1 MRDLTVSAIDRQ
13 NILNNKMALENIQ
26 EYIGITGMMFQGEYR
41 FTTKMVADFF
51 EVTPRTLTN
60 YLQRY
65 EDEIK
70 HNGYEVIKGQKLKQ
84 FKDEFGYFLT
94 NADYPEQTETN
105 FPLST
110 ENIDNQPKSRLKALA
125 IFNFRAFLNL
135 GMLLAE
141 SEKAKALRSKI
152 LDIVIDTL
160 NQKLGGSTKFI
171 NQREEDFLI
180 AMAREPVY
188 RKEFTE
194 ALNKYLEMGNY
205 KYAVYTD
212 AIYKAIFLEKSSEY
226 KVILK
231 LEEKENPR
239 DTMYSEVLRLIASF
253 EVGIADA
260 MKTKFDE
267 LGRKLQ
273 PHELNELIEQFAS
286 QRMWIPQI
294 EDARNKMASR
304 DYGLRN
310 IIHERLKPYINS
322 LSAND
327 YERFLGNKSKD
338 LLQRVIENPEL
349 LDVFKRLK
357 DR

>member
-1 MRDLTVSAIDRQ
+1 MKDLTVSAIDRQ
-13 NILNNKMALENIQ
+13 NILNNQKAVGNIQ
-26 EYIGITGMMFQGEYR
+26 SYIGISGMWFQGEYK
-41 FTTKMVADFF
+41 FTRHQIADFYGIDNS
-51 EVTPRTLTN
+51 TIDR
-60 YLQRY
+60 YLSQN
-65 EDEIK
+65 EDELK
-70 HNGYEVIKGQKLKQ
+70 HNGYINLKGKALKE
-84 FKDEFGYFLT
+84 FKEEFGWMLQEG
-94 NADYPEQTETN
+94 A
-105 FPLST
+105 
-110 ENIDNQPKSRLKALA
+110 KAPQLG
-125 IFNFRAFLNL
+125 IFNFRSFLNL
-135 GMLLAE
+135 GMLLTE

-171 NQREEDFLI
+171 NQREEDYLI

-194 ALNKYLEMGNY
+194 ALNKYLDMGNY

-226 KVILK
+226 RVILK
-231 LEEKENPR
+231 LEKEESCR

-253 EVGIADA
+253 EVGIADV
-260 MKTKFDE
+260 MKQKSE
-267 LGRKLQ
+267 VLNRKLQ
-273 PHELNELIEQFAS
+273 PKELNELIEEFS
-286 QRMWIPQI
+286 QQRFWIPQI
-294 EDARNKMASR
+294 EDARSKMASR

-322 LSAND
+322 LSIND
-327 YERFLGNKSKD
+327 YDKFLGDKSKD
-338 LLQRVIENPEL
+338 LLQRVLDNPEL

>member
-1 MRDLTVSAIDRQ
+1 MKDLTISAIDRQ
-13 NILNNKMALENIQ
+13 NILNNKIAVENIQ
-26 EYIGITGMMFQGEYR
+26 TYLGVKGMLFKGEYR
-41 FTTKMVADFF
+41 YTRQQIIDFYGIDNS
-51 EVTPRTLTN
+51 TIDR
-60 YLQRY
+60 YLSQN
-65 EDEIK
+65 EDELK
-70 HNGYEVIKGQKLKQ
+70 HNGYVNLKGKELKE
-84 FKDEFGYFLT
+84 FKEEFGWMLQEG
-94 NADYPEQTETN
+94 A
-105 FPLST
+105 
-110 ENIDNQPKSRLKALA
+110 KAPQLG
-125 IFNFRAFLNL
+125 IFNFRSFLNL
-135 GMLLAE
+135 GMILTE

-212 AIYKAIFLEKSSEY
+212 AIYKAIFLEKASEY

-231 LEEKENPR
+231 LKEKENMR
-239 DTMYSEVLRLIASF
+239 DTLYSEVLRLIASF
-253 EVGIADA
+253 EVGIADS
-260 MKTKFDE
+260 MKLKFE
-267 LGRKLQ
+267 KLNRKLQ
-273 PHELNELIEQFAS
+273 PIELDTLIDEFS
-286 QRMWIPQI
+286 KQRFWMPQI
-294 EDARNKMASR
+294 EDARSKMASR

-322 LSAND
+322 LSAED
-327 YERFLGNKSKD
+327 YDKFLGDKSKD
-338 LLQRVIENPEL
+338 LLQRVIENPDL

>member
-1 MRDLTVSAIDRQ
+1 MKDLTISAIDRQ
-13 NILNNKMALENIQ
+13 NILNNKIAVENIQ
-26 EYIGITGMMFQGEYR
+26 TYLGVTGMLFKGEYR
-41 FTTKMVADFF
+41 YTRQQIKDFYGIDNS
-51 EVTPRTLTN
+51 TIDR
-60 YLQRY
+60 YLSQN
-65 EDEIK
+65 EDELK
-70 HNGYEVIKGQKLKQ
+70 HNGYVNLKGKELKE
-84 FKDEFGYFLT
+84 FKEEFGWMLQEGT
-94 NADYPEQTETN
+94 
-105 FPLST
+105 
-110 ENIDNQPKSRLKALA
+110 KAPQLG
-125 IFNFRAFLNL
+125 IFNFRSFLNL
-135 GMLLAE
+135 GMILTE

-212 AIYKAIFLEKSSEY
+212 AIYKAIFLEKASEY

-231 LEEKENPR
+231 LKEKENMR
-239 DTMYSEVLRLIASF
+239 DTLYSEVLRLIASF
-253 EVGIADA
+253 EVGIADS
-260 MKTKFDE
+260 MKLKFE
-267 LGRKLQ
+267 KLNRKLQ
-273 PHELNELIEQFAS
+273 PIELDTLIDEFS
-286 QRMWIPQI
+286 KQRFWMPQI
-294 EDARNKMASR
+294 EDARSKMASR

-322 LSAND
+322 LSAED
-327 YERFLGNKSKD
+327 YDKFLGDKSKD
-338 LLQRVIENPEL
+338 LLQRVIENPDL

>member
-1 MRDLTVSAIDRQ
+1 MKDLTVSAIDRQ
-13 NILNNKMALENIQ
+13 NILNNKKAVDYIQ
-26 EYIGITGMMFQGEYR
+26 TYLGILGMLFQGEYK
-41 FTTKMVADFF
+41 FTRQQIADFYAIDNS
-51 EVTPRTLTN
+51 TIDR
-60 YLQRY
+60 YLSQN
-65 EDEIK
+65 EEELK
-70 HNGYEVIKGQKLKQ
+70 HNGYVNLKGKALKE
-84 FKDEFGYFLT
+84 FKEEFGWMLQEG
-94 NADYPEQTETN
+94 A
-105 FPLST
+105 
-110 ENIDNQPKSRLKALA
+110 KAPQLG
-125 IFNFRAFLNL
+125 IFNFRSFLNL
-135 GMLLAE
+135 GMLLTE

-160 NQKLGGSTKFI
+160 NHKLGGSTKFI

-212 AIYKAIFLEKSSEY
+212 AIYKAIFLEKSAEY

-231 LEEKENPR
+231 LEEKENLR

-253 EVGIADA
+253 EVGIADV
-260 MKTKFDE
+260 MKLKFKK
-267 LGRKLQ
+267 LNRKLQ
-273 PHELNELIEQFAS
+273 PTELDELIDEFS
-286 QRMWIPQI
+286 KQRFWIPQI
-294 EDARNKMASR
+294 EDARSKMASR

-322 LSAND
+322 LSAAD
-327 YERFLGNKSKD
+327 YDRFLGTKSKD
-338 LLQRVIENPEL
+338 LLQRVIENPDL

>member
-1 MRDLTVSAIDRQ
+1 MKDLTVSAIDRQ
-13 NILNNKMALENIQ
+13 NILNNKKAVENMQ
-26 EYIGITGMMFQGEYR
+26 TYLGVTGMLFQGEYK
-41 FTTKMVADFF
+41 FTRQQITGFYAIDNS
-51 EVTPRTLTN
+51 TIDR
-60 YLQRY
+60 YLSQN
-65 EDEIK
+65 EEELK
-70 HNGYEVIKGQKLKQ
+70 HNGYVNLKGKALKE
-84 FKDEFGYFLT
+84 FKEEFGWMLQEG
-94 NADYPEQTETN
+94 A
-105 FPLST
+105 
-110 ENIDNQPKSRLKALA
+110 KAPQLG
-125 IFNFRAFLNL
+125 IFNL
-135 GMLLAE
+135 GMLLTE

-212 AIYKAIFLEKSSEY
+212 AIYKAIFLEKSAEY

-231 LEEKENPR
+231 LEEKENMR

-260 MKTKFDE
+260 MKLQSEK
-267 LGRKLQ
+267 LNRKLL
-273 PHELNELIEQFAS
+273 PNELDKLIEEFAK
-286 QRMWIPQI
+286 QRFWIPQI
-294 EDARNKMASR
+294 EDARSKMASL

-322 LSAND
+322 LSAAD
-327 YERFLGNKSKD
+327 YDRFLGDKSKD
-338 LLQRVIENPEL
+338 LLQRVIENPDL

>member
-1 MRDLTVSAIDRQ
+1 MKDLTISAIDRQ
-13 NILNNKMALENIQ
+13 NILNNNKAVENIQ
-26 EYIGITGMMFQGEYR
+26 TYLGVTGMFFEGEYK
-41 FTTKMVADFF
+41 FTRQQIAEFYGIDISTID
-51 EVTPRTLTN
+51 R
-60 YLQRY
+60 YLSQN
-65 EDEIK
+65 EEELK
-70 HNGYEVIKGQKLKQ
+70 HNGYKNLKGKALKE
-84 FKDEFGYFLT
+84 FKTEFGWMLQEGT
-94 NADYPEQTETN
+94 KAPQ
-105 FPLST
+105 LSV
-110 ENIDNQPKSRLKALA
+110 
-125 IFNFRAFLNL
+125 FNFRSFLNL
-135 GMLLAE
+135 GMLLTE
-141 SEKAKALRSKI
+141 SEKAKALRSRI

-212 AIYKAIFLEKSSEY
+212 AIYKAIFLEQSAEY

-231 LEEKENPR
+231 LEEKENMR
-239 DTMYSEVLRLIASF
+239 DTLYSEVLRLIASF
-253 EVGIADA
+253 EVGVADA
-260 MKTKFDE
+260 MKVEFDK

-273 PHELNELIEQFAS
+273 PSELNYLIEEFS
-286 QRMWIPQI
+286 KQRFWIPQI
-294 EDARNKMASR
+294 EDARSKMASR

-310 IIHERLKPYINS
+310 IIHNRLKPYINS
-322 LSAND
+322 LSPAD
-327 YERFLGNKSKD
+327 YDRFLGDKSKD

>member
-1 MRDLTVSAIDRQ
+1 LFTRETNEFSTTLVNMKDLTVSAIDRQ
-13 NILNNKMALENIQ
+13 NILNNKNAIENIQ
-26 EYIGITGMMFQGEYR
+26 TYLGVTGMLFEGEFR
-41 FTTKMVADFF
+41 FTRQQISEFYEIDNSTINF
-51 EVTPRTLTN
+51 
-60 YLQRY
+60 YLSQN
-65 EDEIK
+65 ESELK
-70 HNGYEVIKGQKLKQ
+70 HNGYINLKGKALKA
-84 FKDEFGYFLT
+84 FKEEFGWMLQ
-94 NADYPEQTETN
+94 EG
-105 FPLST
+105 
-110 ENIDNQPKSRLKALA
+110 LKAPQLGV
-125 IFNFRAFLNL
+125 FNFRSFLNL
-135 GMLLAE
+135 GMLLTE

-180 AMAREPVY
+180 AKAREPIY

-194 ALNKYLEMGNY
+194 ALSKYLEMGNY
-205 KYAVYTD
+205 KYSVYTD
-212 AIYKAIFLEKSSEY
+212 TIYKAIFLEKSAEY

-231 LEEKENPR
+231 LEEKENMR
-239 DTMYSEVLRLIASF
+239 DTLYSDVLRLIASF

-260 MKTKFDE
+260 MKLKSEEF
-267 LGRKLQ
+267 GRKLY
-273 PHELNELIEQFAS
+273 PNELNEIIEEFS
-286 QRMWIPQI
+286 KQRFWIPQI

-322 LSAND
+322 LSAAD
-327 YERFLGNKSKD
+327 YDKFLGEKSKD

>member
-1 MRDLTVSAIDRQ
+1 MKDLTISAIDRQ
-13 NILNNKMALENIQ
+13 NILNNKKAIENIQ
-26 EYIGITGMMFQGEYR
+26 AYLGISGMLFQGEYR
-41 FTTKMVADFF
+41 FTRQQVAEFYVIDSS
-51 EVTPRTLTN
+51 TIDR
-60 YLQRY
+60 YLSQH
-65 EDEIK
+65 EEELK
-70 HNGYEVIKGQKLKQ
+70 HNGYVNLKGKVLKE
-84 FKDEFGYFLT
+84 FKEEFGWMLQEG
-94 NADYPEQTETN
+94 A
-105 FPLST
+105 
-110 ENIDNQPKSRLKALA
+110 KAPQLGV
-125 IFNFRAFLNL
+125 FNFRAFLNL
-135 GMLLAE
+135 GMLLTE
-141 SEKAKALRSKI
+141 SEKAKALRSKV

-160 NQKLGGSTKFI
+160 NQKLGGSTKYI

-194 ALNKYLEMGNY
+194 ALNKYLDMGNY

-212 AIYKAIFLEKSSEY
+212 AIYKAIFLEKSAEY
-226 KVILK
+226 KMILS

-260 MKTKFDE
+260 MKSKFE
-267 LGRKLQ
+267 KLNRKLQ
-273 PHELNELIEQFAS
+273 PSELNILINEFAS
-286 QRMWIPQI
+286 QRFWRPQI
-294 EDARNKMASR
+294 EDARSKMASR

-322 LSAND
+322 LSAAD
-327 YERFLGNKSKD
+327 YERFLGDKSKD

-349 LDVFKRLK
+349 LEVFKRLK

>member
-1 MRDLTVSAIDRQ
+1 MKDLTVSAIDRQ
-13 NILNNKMALENIQ
+13 NILNNRKAVENIQ
-26 EYIGITGMMFQGEYR
+26 TYLGIEGMLFHGEYKYTR
-41 FTTKMVADFF
+41 QQIADFYAIDNS
-51 EVTPRTLTN
+51 TIDR
-60 YLQRY
+60 YLSQN
-65 EDEIK
+65 EEELK
-70 HNGYEVIKGQKLKQ
+70 HNGYVNLKG
-84 FKDEFGYFLT
+84 
-94 NADYPEQTETN
+94 
-105 FPLST
+105 
-110 ENIDNQPKSRLKALA
+110 KALKEFKQEFA
-125 IFNFRAFLNL
+125 WMLQEGAKAPQLGIFNFRAFLNV
-135 GMLLAE
+135 GMLLTE

-160 NQKLGGSTKFI
+160 DQKLGGSTKFV
-171 NQREEDFLI
+171 NQREEDYLI
-180 AMAREPVY
+180 AMAREPMY

-212 AIYKAIFLEKSSEY
+212 AIYKAIFLEKSAEY

-231 LEEKENPR
+231 IEEKESIR
-239 DTMYSEVLRLIASF
+239 DTMYSEALRLISQF
-253 EVGIADA
+253 EIGIADA
-260 MKTKFDE
+260 MKLKSE
-267 LGRKLQ
+267 NLNRKLQ
-273 PHELNELIEQFAS
+273 PGDLNILIDEFS
-286 QRMWIPQI
+286 RQRFWIPQI

-322 LSAND
+322 LSESD
-327 YERFLGNKSKD
+327 YDRFLGDKSKD

>member
-1 MRDLTVSAIDRQ
+1 MKDLTVSAIDRQ
-13 NILNNKMALENIQ
+13 NILNNKKAVENIQ
-26 EYIGITGMMFQGEYR
+26 NHLGIIGMLFDGEYK
-41 FTTKMVADFF
+41 FTTKMVAEFYN
-51 EVTPRTLTN
+51 VTPRTLTN
-60 YLQRY
+60 YLKRF
-65 EDEIK
+65 EEEIR
-70 HNGYEVIKGQKLKQ
+70 HNGYEVIKGQRLKQ
-84 FKDEFGYFLT
+84 FKVEFGHLLT
-94 NADYPEQTETN
+94 TSDDFEQRESD
-105 FPLST
+105 FPLSV
-110 ENIDNQPKSRLKALA
+110 ESLDNQAKSRLKALA
-125 IFNFRAFLNL
+125 LFNFRAFLNL
-135 GMLLAE
+135 GMLLSE
-141 SEKAKALRSKI
+141 SENAKVLRSRI

-160 NQKLGGSTKFI
+160 NERLGGSTKFI
-171 NQREEDFLI
+171 NQREEDFMV
-180 AMAREPVY
+180 AMAREPIY

-194 ALNKYLEMGNY
+194 ALNKYLDMGNY

-212 AIYKAIFLEKSSEY
+212 AIYKAIFMEKSAEY

-260 MKTKFDE
+260 MKNKFEE

-273 PHELNELIEQFAS
+273 PQELNHLIEQFAA
-286 QRMWIPQI
+286 QRMWRPQI
-294 EDARNKMASR
+294 EDARSKMASR

-322 LSAND
+322 LSPAD
-327 YERFLGNKSKD
+327 YERFLGDKSKD

-349 LDVFKRLK
+349 LEVFKRLK

>member
-1 MRDLTVSAIDRQ
+1 MKDLTISAIDRQ
-13 NILNNKMALENIQ
+13 NILNNKIAVENIQ
-26 EYIGITGMMFQGEYR
+26 TYLGVTGMLFKGEYR
-41 FTTKMVADFF
+41 YTRQQIIDFYGIDNS
-51 EVTPRTLTN
+51 TIDR
-60 YLQRY
+60 YLSQN
-65 EDEIK
+65 EDELK
-70 HNGYEVIKGQKLKQ
+70 HNGYVNLKGKELKE
-84 FKDEFGYFLT
+84 FKEEFGWMLQEG
-94 NADYPEQTETN
+94 A
-105 FPLST
+105 
-110 ENIDNQPKSRLKALA
+110 KAPQLG
-125 IFNFRAFLNL
+125 IFNFRSFLNL
-135 GMLLAE
+135 GMILTE

-194 ALNKYLEMGNY
+194 ALNKYIEMGNY

-212 AIYKAIFLEKSSEY
+212 AIYKAIFLEKASEY

-231 LEEKENPR
+231 LKEKENMR
-239 DTMYSEVLRLIASF
+239 DTLYSEVLRLIASF
-253 EVGIADA
+253 EVGIADS
-260 MKTKFDE
+260 MKLKFE
-267 LGRKLQ
+267 KLNRKLQ
-273 PHELNELIEQFAS
+273 PIELDTLIDEFS
-286 QRMWIPQI
+286 KQRFWMPQI
-294 EDARNKMASR
+294 EDARSKMASR

-322 LSAND
+322 LSAED
-327 YERFLGNKSKD
+327 YDKFLGDKSKN
-338 LLQRVIENPEL
+338 LLQRVIENPDL

>member
-1 MRDLTVSAIDRQ
+1 MKDLTVSALDRQ
-13 NILNNKMALENIQ
+13 NILNNKKALENIQ
-26 EYIGITGMMFQGEYR
+26 VYIGITGMLFENEYR
-41 FTTKMVADFF
+41 FTRQQVAEFYGIDNS
-51 EVTPRTLTN
+51 TIDR
-60 YLQRY
+60 YLSQN
-65 EDEIK
+65 ENELK
-70 HNGYEVIKGQKLKQ
+70 HNGYINLKGKALKE
-84 FKDEFGYFLT
+84 FKAEFGWMLHEG
-94 NADYPEQTETN
+94 A
-105 FPLST
+105 
-110 ENIDNQPKSRLKALA
+110 KAPQLGV
-125 IFNFRAFLNL
+125 FNFRSFLNL
-135 GMLLAE
+135 GMLLTE

-160 NQKLGGSTKFI
+160 NEKLGGSTKFI

-180 AMAREPVY
+180 AMAREPIY
-188 RKEFTE
+188 RKEFTD

-205 KYAVYTD
+205 KYSVYTD

-231 LEEKENPR
+231 LEEKENAR

-253 EVGIADA
+253 EVGIADV
-260 MKTKFDE
+260 MKNKFDE

-273 PHELNELIEQFAS
+273 PGELDTLIEEFS
-286 QRMWIPQI
+286 LQRMWMPQI
-294 EDARNKMASR
+294 EDARSKMVSR

-310 IIHERLKPYINS
+310 IIHDRLKPYINS
-322 LSAND
+322 LSDSD
-327 YERFLGNKSKD
+327 YDKFLGDKSKD

>member
-1 MRDLTVSAIDRQ
+1 MKDLTISAIDRQ
-13 NILNNKMALENIQ
+13 NILNNKIAVENIQ
-26 EYIGITGMMFQGEYR
+26 TYLGVTGMLFKGEYR
-41 FTTKMVADFF
+41 YTRQQIIDFYGIDNS
-51 EVTPRTLTN
+51 TIDR
-60 YLQRY
+60 YLSQN
-65 EDEIK
+65 EDELK
-70 HNGYEVIKGQKLKQ
+70 HNGYVNLKGKELKE
-84 FKDEFGYFLT
+84 FKEEFGWMLQEG
-94 NADYPEQTETN
+94 A
-105 FPLST
+105 
-110 ENIDNQPKSRLKALA
+110 KAPQLG
-125 IFNFRAFLNL
+125 IFNFRSFLNL
-135 GMLLAE
+135 GMILTE

-212 AIYKAIFLEKSSEY
+212 AIYKAIFLEKASEY

-231 LEEKENPR
+231 LKEKENMR
-239 DTMYSEVLRLIASF
+239 DTLYSEVLRLIASF
-253 EVGIADA
+253 EVGIADS
-260 MKTKFDE
+260 MKLKFE
-267 LGRKLQ
+267 KLNRKLQ
-273 PHELNELIEQFAS
+273 PIELDTLIDEFS
-286 QRMWIPQI
+286 KQRFWMPQI
-294 EDARNKMASR
+294 EDARSKMASR

-322 LSAND
+322 LSAED
-327 YERFLGNKSKD
+327 YDKFLGDKSKD
-338 LLQRVIENPEL
+338 LLQRVIENPDL